1 VVRKK
6 ARRAN
11 HNTGGGSVKIR
22 YSQKAVKQLKTIS
35 KGDKKSAV
43 MILTGVEAYA
53 TNPQGAFDVKV
64 LKGKL
69 GDIKRL
75 RVGKYR
81 ILFGDENDVIS
92 VYEVK
97 HRREAYSD

>member
-1 VVRKK
+1 M
-6 ARRAN
+6 
-11 HNTGGGSVKIR
+11 KIR
-22 YSQKAVKQLKTIS
+22 YSEKAVKQLKTIA
-35 KGDKKSAV
+35 KGDKKSAG
-43 MILTGVEAYA
+43 MILAALVAYA
-53 TNPQGAFDVKV
+53 ADPVGKFDVKV

-81 ILFGDENDVIS
+81 ILFSEDSGIMS

>member
-1 VVRKK
+1 MDV
-6 ARRAN
+6 
-11 HNTGGGSVKIR
+11 R
-22 YSQKAVKQLKTIS
+22 YSQKAVKQLKAIAR
-35 KGDKKSAV
+35 GDKKSAA
-43 MILTGVEAYA
+43 MILASVEAFC
-53 TNPQGAFDVKV
+53 TDPQGPFDVKV

-81 ILFGDENDVIS
+81 ILFDDNNDIMS
-92 VYEVK
+92 VFEVK

>member
-1 VVRKK
+1 ME
-6 ARRAN
+6 
-11 HNTGGGSVKIR
+11 IR
-22 YSQKAVKQLKTIS
+22 YSEKAVKQLKAIA
-35 KGDKKSAV
+35 KGDRKSAAL
-43 MILTGVEAYA
+43 ILGAVESYA
-53 TNPQGAFDVKV
+53 ADPQASFDVKV

-69 GDIKRL
+69 GDMKRL

-81 ILFGDENDVIS
+81 ILFDEEKEVMS

>member
-1 VVRKK
+1 M
-6 ARRAN
+6 
-11 HNTGGGSVKIR
+11 KIR
-22 YSQKAVKQLKTIS
+22 YSQKAVKQLKTIA
-35 KGDKKSAV
+35 KGDKKSAA
-43 MILTGVEAYA
+43 MILAEVEAYSRD
-53 TNPQGAFDVKV
+53 PQGRFDVKV

-81 ILFGDENDVIS
+81 ILFDDNDIMS

-97 HRREAYSD
+97 HRREAYGD

>member
-1 VVRKK
+1 ME
-6 ARRAN
+6 
-11 HNTGGGSVKIR
+11 IR
-22 YSQKAVKQLKTIS
+22 YSEKAVKQLKTIA
-35 KGDKKSAV
+35 KGDKKSAT
-43 MILTGVEAYA
+43 MILAGLEAYA
-53 TNPQGAFDVKV
+53 ADAQGSFDVKV

-69 GDIKRL
+69 GDMKRL

-81 ILFGDENDVIS
+81 ILFDDDNEVMS

>member
-1 VVRKK
+1 VK
-6 ARRAN
+6 
-11 HNTGGGSVKIR
+11 KIR
-22 YSQKAVKQLKTIS
+22 YSERAVKQIKAIA
-35 KGDKKSAV
+35 KGDKKTAA
-43 MILTGVEAYA
+43 MILGAIEAYA
-53 TNPQGAFDVKV
+53 ANPRGAFDIKA

-81 ILFGDENDVIS
+81 ILFDDEKEVMS
-92 VYEVK
+92 VHEVK

>member
-1 VVRKK
+1 MERQCLDILLRGNQPVVLFT
-6 ARRAN
+6 AR
-11 HNTGGGSVKIR
+11 GLPGLG
-22 YSQKAVKQLKTIS
+22 LG
-35 KGDKKSAV
+35 KGV
-43 MILTGVEAYA
+43 RR
-53 TNPQGAFDVKV
+53 PVKV
-64 LKGKL
+64 LRGKL

-81 ILFGDENDVIS
+81 ILFDDDNEVMS